1 MTKARITLFFLIL
14 SLGFSIGA
22 VTAGPIVLKLIFGN
36 ASLSFLLAALGYAG
50 LGPRVFLKRSDGRVP
65 FWGYLLLWPY
75 FMFYWL
81 SFVLFQS
88 TNRSLPYYR
97 VSENLF
103 LGRVPT
109 FVDRPKI
116 EEIGISNVLDLAGEL
131 PEPKFLRDSPT
142 YLFVP
147 LMDTE
152 APRLSE
158 LEETVAWI
166 RRCVLS
172 GPTFVHCA
180 FGHGRSVTLV
190 TAYLLSENQ
199 ALTVEEVIHRL
210 RDNGRTVHLSKGQE
224 ERLHQFR
231 GLQEKEAGG

>member
-1 MTKARITLFFLIL
+1 MTKARITRFFLISGL
-14 SLGFSIGA
+14 CFLVGS
-22 VTAGPIVLKLIFGN
+22 VKAGPIVLKLVLGN
-36 ASLSFLLAALGYAG
+36 ASLSFFVAALGYAG

-65 FWGYLLLWPY
+65 FWGYLVLWPY
-75 FMFYWL
+75 FLSYWL
-81 SFVLFQS
+81 LFVIFQK
-88 TNRSLPYYR
+88 TTRSLPYFR

-116 EEIGISNVLDLAGEL
+116 EGIGISSVLDLAGEF

-142 YLFVP
+142 YLFVR

-152 APRLSE
+152 APRLGD
-158 LEETVAWI
+158 LEEAVAWM
-166 RRCVLS
+166 RRSVLS

-180 FGHGRSVTLV
+180 FGHGRCVTFV
-190 TAYLLSENQ
+190 TAYLLREDP

-210 RDNGRTVHLSKGQE
+210 RDNGRTVHLSEEQK
-224 ERLHQFR
+224 ERLHQFK
-231 GLQEKEAGG
+231 GLQEKEA